1 MNETQPAVE
10 PIVSTGDRLFFTLFL
25 AISIHVTLILGIG
38 FDLFKSAVP
47 RQIIE
52 VTLTNTPSE
61 EAPKEADFMAQE
73 NQLGSG
79 DLEDKQAPTTTE
91 PANYTDQE
99 IKQTR
104 PVYPEAA
111 PQQHSL
117 ANEQILNS
125 KTSTRTVDQELIAEE
140 PVETRSHDSTD
151 LSPLRKELS
160 LASLDTQLG
169 IIDQTRTRDTRTYQI
184 SSVSA
189 LKTVDA
195 YYVTQ
200 WIKKIHRIGKL
211 NYPAEARKRRIYG
224 DLRLTVALLPD
235 GTVKNIQVQ
244 RSSGHKLLDD
254 AAIRIVRLASPFAP
268 FPEQL
273 RRQYDLL
280 EITRTWVFS
289 KDGQTP
295 VL

>member
-1 MNETQPAVE
+1 MSEIQSAAKPVVT
-10 PIVSTGDRLFFTLFL
+10 TGDRLFFTLFI
-25 AISIHVTLILGIG
+25 AISVHVTLILGIS
-38 FDLFKSAVP
+38 FDLFKSVVP

-91 PANYTDQE
+91 PADYTTRK

-104 PVYPEAA
+104 PVYPETA

-117 ANEQILNS
+117 ANEQVLKS

-140 PVETRSHDSTD
+140 PVETKSHDSTD
-151 LSPLRKELS
+151 LSPFLKELS

-184 SSVSA
+184 SSISA

-235 GTVKNIQVQ
+235 GTVKNIQIQ

-254 AAIRIVRLASPFAP
+254 AAVRIVRLASPFAP

>member
-10 PIVSTGDRLFFTLFL
+10 PVVSTGDRLFFTLFL

-38 FDLFKSAVP
+38 FDLFTSAVP

-111 PQQHSL
+111 PQQHFL

-151 LSPLRKELS
+151 RSPLRKELS

-254 AAIRIVRLASPFAP
+254 AAVRIVRLASPFAP

>member
-1 MNETQPAVE
+1 MSEIQPAAKPV
-10 PIVSTGDRLFFTLFL
+10 VSTGDRLFFTLFL
-25 AISIHVTLILGIG
+25 AISVHVTLILGIG

-91 PANYTDQE
+91 PANYTARK

-117 ANEQILNS
+117 ANEQILES
-125 KTSTRTVDQELIAEE
+125 KTSARTVDQELIAED

-151 LSPLRKELS
+151 LSPFRRELS

-169 IIDQTRTRDTRTYQI
+169 IIDQIRTRDTRTYQI

-235 GTVKNIQVQ
+235 GTVKNIQIQ

-254 AAIRIVRLASPFAP
+254 AAVRIVRLASPFAP